1 MTARDRALF
10 TLVGPREA
18 EHAAMRSGY
27 SYGRATLRAFCRH
40 RTALAMA
47 ILMAALILYALVQP
61 LLPGQHP
68 PSTIYNDAET
78 GLQLRNLPPCRAFHF
93 PESTY
98 TSGSGFPIFLAK
110 LIKKD
115 LHFFD
120 RSGI

>member
-47 ILMAALILYALVQP
+47 ILMAALILYACAAL
-61 LLPGQHP
+61 
-68 PSTIYNDAET
+68 AT
-78 GLQLRNLPPCRAFHF
+78 GAASAFHH
-93 PESTY
+93 
-98 TSGSGFPIFLAK
+98 L
-110 LIKKD
+110 
-115 LHFFD
+115 
-120 RSGI
+120 